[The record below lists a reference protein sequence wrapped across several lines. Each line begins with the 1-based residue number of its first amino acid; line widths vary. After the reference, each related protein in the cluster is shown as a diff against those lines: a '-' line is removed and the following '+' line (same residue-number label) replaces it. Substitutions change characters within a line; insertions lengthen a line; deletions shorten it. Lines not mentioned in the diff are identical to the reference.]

1 MRRDTCGNPGVAPCK
16 FASKRV
22 KCVRVNHHSNEQG
35 TAERGAAVTSWQ
47 RSTIIV
53 VVVVVVV
60 VAAAIVWR
68 THGARPTSRHK
79 CLAMQWKPT
88 TSFTAGLG
96 QIGHVE

>member
-1 MRRDTCGNPGVAPCK
+1 MRRDACGNPGVAPCK

-60 VAAAIVWR
+60 AAIVWR
-68 THGARPTSRHK
+68 VHGARPTSRQK
-79 CLAMQWKPT
+79 CLVMQWKPT
-88 TSFTAGLG
+88 TSFTADLG
-96 QIGHVE
+96 

>member
-1 MRRDTCGNPGVAPCK
+1 MRRDACGNPGVVSCE

-22 KCVRVNHHSNEQG
+22 KCVHVIHHNNEQG

-53 VVVVVVV
+53 VVVVV
-60 VAAAIVWR
+60 AAIVWR
-68 THGARPTSRHK
+68 THGDGARPTSRHK
-79 CLAMQWKPT
+79 CLAMPWKPT

>member
-1 MRRDTCGNPGVAPCK
+1 MRRDACGNPGVASCE

-22 KCVRVNHHSNEQG
+22 KCVRVNHHNNEQG

-53 VVVVVVV
+53 VVVVV
-60 VAAAIVWR
+60 AAIVWR
-68 THGARPTSRHK
+68 THGDGARPTSRHK
-79 CLAMQWKPT
+79 CLAMPWKPT

-96 QIGHVE
+96 QIRHVE

>member
-1 MRRDTCGNPGVAPCK
+1 MRRDACGNPRIASCE

-22 KCVRVNHHSNEQG
+22 KCVHVNHHHNEQG

-47 RSTIIV
+47 RSTIV
-53 VVVVVVV
+53 VVFVAVVV
-60 VAAAIVWR
+60 AAIVWR
-68 THGARPTSRHK
+68 AHGARPTSRHK

-96 QIGHVE
+96 

>member
-1 MRRDTCGNPGVAPCK
+1 MRRDACGNPGVAPCK

-22 KCVRVNHHSNEQG
+22 KCVRVNHHNNEQG

-60 VAAAIVWR
+60 AAIVWR
-68 THGARPTSRHK
+68 THGDGARPTSRHK